1 MSIFAK
7 ALGRLKDKPSNTDQN
22 FDQAGKVREPVE
34 LPISDLDGG
43 NVVESSAAAPD
54 NVDFVDSE
62 MMDLSSID
70 IESLDFDLSAEA
82 SVSTEF
88 AAANHL
94 TLNLA
99 RPFSHPVD
107 LDLQKLDAKGFLVP
121 TNANTPL
128 SNTYRMIKRP
138 LVNNASGKGATKVK
152 GANLIMVTSSFKGE
166 GKSYSAVNLAMSI
179 AMEKNLRVLL
189 IDADVNKPSHH
200 NIFGVSPDFGM
211 TDFLS
216 GKVKDMSRI
225 MYSTNIPSLSLMFAG
240 SLTTHATELLASEAM
255 EQFVQDLSERYPD
268 RIIIFDSPPL
278 LMTTEASVL
287 ASHMGQIIL
296 VVEAE
301 RTLRNDVKKSLNM
314 LSNEIVLLLLNKV
327 REKDDGASYGYYG
340 YGHQG

>member
-1 MSIFAK
+1 
-7 ALGRLKDKPSNTDQN
+7 
-22 FDQAGKVREPVE
+22 
-34 LPISDLDGG
+34 
-43 NVVESSAAAPD
+43 
-54 NVDFVDSE
+54 
-62 MMDLSSID
+62 
-70 IESLDFDLSAEA
+70 
-82 SVSTEF
+82 
-88 AAANHL
+88 
-94 TLNLA
+94 
-99 RPFSHPVD
+99 
-107 LDLQKLDAKGFLVP
+107 
-121 TNANTPL
+121 
-128 SNTYRMIKRP
+128 
-138 LVNNASGKGATKVK
+138 
-152 GANLIMVTSSFKGE
+152 MVTSSFKGE